1 MINYI
6 LAKLTS
12 RKEFR
17 VDFMCTI
24 NGRESDSIFED
35 DIRRSGIKIDTGAYG
50 TLIPLKTLGW
60 QESEIDGLTDTIL
73 SKDINSV
80 TILRGVESNN
90 TETPNEIRKWP
101 LEKIKQYK
109 GLVLQT
115 NVEKMNIG
123 GLEFNNSK
131 VRVTTSLEG
140 NILLGMDILSQMDIH
155 IGQSKITECTTLL
168 ACPYCSI
175 NEEYLV
181 ALEEHFN
188 ICTTISAIL
197 LNSKLHN

>member
-17 VDFMCTI
+17 VDFMCII

-35 DIRRSGIKIDTGAYG
+35 VIRRSGIKIDTGAYG

-60 QESEIDGLTDTIL
+60 QESEIDGLIDTIL
-73 SKDINSV
+73 SKDINSI

-90 TETPNEIRKWP
+90 TETPNEIKHWP
-101 LEKIKQYK
+101 LEEIKKYK
-109 GLVLQT
+109 GLALRI

-123 GLEFNNSK
+123 GLEFSNSK
-131 VRVTTSLEG
+131 VRVTTSSEG

-197 LNSKLHN
+197 LNGKLHS

>member
-115 NVEKMNIG
+115 DVEKMNIG

-131 VRVTTSLEG
+131 VRVTTSSEG

>member
-73 SKDINSV
+73 SKDINSL

-131 VRVTTSLEG
+131 VRVTTSSEG